1 MEGNADH
8 TAVASGPS
16 VKKKRGRPRKSET
29 VLLPGEITALG
40 VMPSSESKPKKARL
54 SDTNSSHFGCGNGSL
69 VGQPVHGV
77 LDGSF
82 DAGYLI
88 SVRVGDT
95 DAVLRGVVFGPGLS
109 IPPSKLTD
117 VAPKIKSAKKEL
129 NTPLSPLYSPPA
141 ATPMALSEV
150 YEPLRGTDYTPTESE
165 AAPENGLQ
173 HQQNHMSSKIQVQQ
187 VHGAILEPIYVS
199 ANNQVESSGEGVP

>member
-95 DAVLRGVVFGPGLS
+95 DAVLRGVVFGP
-109 IPPSKLTD
+109 
-117 VAPKIKSAKKEL
+117 
-129 NTPLSPLYSPPA
+129 

>member
-1 MEGNADH
+1 MEGNIDH
-8 TAVASGPS
+8 AAVVTGLS

-40 VMPSSESKPKKARL
+40 VVPSSESKPKKARL
-54 SDTNSSHFGCGNGSL
+54 SESNSSHFAHGNCSL

-117 VAPKIKSAKKEL
+117 VAPKIKSTKREF
-129 NTPLSPLYSPPA
+129 NTSVSPLYSPPA
-141 ATPMALSEV
+141 TTPMALSES
-150 YEPLRGTDYTPTESE
+150 YEPLCGMDYTPTDTGV
-165 AAPENGLQ
+165 APENGVQ
-173 HQQNHMSSKIQVQQ
+173 HQQNHMSPRVQVQQ
-187 VHGAILEPIYVS
+187 VQGAILEQIYAA
-199 ANNQVESSGEGVP
+199 ANNQAVSSGEGVP